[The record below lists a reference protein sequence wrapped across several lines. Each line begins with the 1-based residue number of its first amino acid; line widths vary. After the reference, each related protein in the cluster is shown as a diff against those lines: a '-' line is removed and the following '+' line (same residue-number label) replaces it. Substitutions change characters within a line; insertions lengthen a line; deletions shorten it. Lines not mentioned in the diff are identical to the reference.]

1 MFRPRII
8 PCLLLKEKGLVKT
21 IQFKD
26 PRYIGDPINAV
37 RIFNDK
43 DADELIFLD
52 IMASRG
58 GGFLGLR
65 RQTAP
70 IAFELIAKISRECMM
85 PLSYGGGITTTGEIK
100 NLFGIGVEKVIINTQ
115 ATENPGFITEA
126 SDIFGNQSIIVSI
139 DAKKN
144 SQGKYEVFVRGG
156 TKTTGKDPV
165 QFAREMAE
173 MGAGEL
179 MINSINQDGMMTG
192 YDIGLVKSVADA
204 VSVPVIA
211 CGGAGKIEDL
221 FDAYQKGH
229 ASAMAAGSM
238 FVFHGRK
245 RAVLINYPTRSE
257 LETTFSDTEWSP

>member
-43 DADELIFLD
+43 EADELVFLD

-58 GGFLGLR
+58 SGFFGFPGP
-65 RQTAP
+65 AP
-70 IAFELIAKISRECMM
+70 LAFDMIAKISRECMM
-85 PLSYGGGITTTGEIK
+85 PLSYGGGITSTDEIK
-100 NLFGIGVEKVIINTQ
+100 KLFGIGVEKVIINTP
-115 ATENPGFITEA
+115 AAENPGFIQEA
-126 SDIFGNQSIIVSI
+126 SEIFGNQSIIVSI
-139 DAKKN
+139 DVRKN
-144 SQGKYEVFVRGG
+144 PMGKYEVFIRGG
-156 TKTTGKDPV
+156 TKATGKDPV
-165 QFAREMAE
+165 QFARDMAA

-179 MINSINQDGMMTG
+179 MINSIDHDGTMAG
-192 YDIGLVKSVADA
+192 YDTGLIKTIADA

-211 CGGAGKIEDL
+211 SGGAGRIEDL
-221 FDAYQKGH
+221 YDAYVNGH

-245 RAVLINYPTRSE
+245 RAVLISYPDRHE
-257 LETTFSDTEWSP
+257 LETLFSETARML